1 MCSDCWNQ
9 ALLNMAA
16 TGSTSTTWP
25 STMRNPAGLFIQA
38 LAEMT
43 KMAEAVPLM
52 AIGNAGSQCARGE
65 RRSQPSRSSP
75 RTMASMTQANPR
87 ADGEEDGEPFGPA
100 ADEAHVDRVAGPQP
114 QPFGNEEEDG

>member
-16 TGSTSTTWP
+16 MGSTSTTWP

-43 KMAEAVPLM
+43 KMAESVPLM
-52 AIGNAGSQCARGE
+52 AIGNGGQPVRAGREAVPAVE
-65 RRSQPSRSSP
+65 IEP
-75 RTMASMTQANPR
+75 
-87 ADGEEDGEPFGPA
+87 EEDGLDEEGEPLRREGQA
-100 ADEAHVDRVAGPQP
+100 R
-114 QPFGNEEEDG
+114 

>member
-16 TGSTSTTWP
+16 MGSTSTTWP

-52 AIGNAGSQCARGE
+52 AIGNAVSQCARGE
-65 RRSQPSRSSP
+65 RRSQP
-75 RTMASMTQANPR
+75 
-87 ADGEEDGEPFGPA
+87 
-100 ADEAHVDRVAGPQP
+100 
-114 QPFGNEEEDG
+114 